1 MKTQKQE
8 SFSVTEISQM
18 YGLAKETVRE
28 YCRKPWQRFASQP
41 AGKGGKILIDKE
53 KFDRWLANRCTAAE

>member
-1 MKTQKQE
+1 MQKY
-8 SFSVTEISQM
+8 FSVTEISKM

-28 YCRKPWQRFASQP
+28 YCRRPWQRFAFQP

-53 KFDRWLANRCTAAE
+53 KFDRWLAYRSTAAEA